1 MKYLVVVSFF
11 LLSIFSLQ
19 AQEIETHSLN
29 WLTNLENAENIAQ
42 QTNKP
47 ILMYITG
54 SDWCA
59 PCKGLKK
66 DFFESSE
73 FAERADKFVLLMIDR
88 PRRIDI
94 LTAEQFEYNKTII
107 AKYNR
112 EGAFPKVLMLNAYGS
127 ELGKLSGYS
136 SYNTYRDT
144 SHHYTFVDKYSARNK

>member
-11 LLSIFSLQ
+11 LLSLISVNAQDVETSSLD
-19 AQEIETHSLN
+19 
-29 WLTNLENAENIAQ
+29 WLTSLEKAEKIAQ
-42 QTNKP
+42 KSNKP
-47 ILMYITG
+47 ILMYLTG

-73 FAERADKFVLLMIDR
+73 FAKRAENFVLLMIDR

-94 LTAEQFEYNKTII
+94 LTAEQFEYNKKIV

-112 EGAFPKVLMLNAYGS
+112 EGAFPKIIIFNSSGS
-127 ELGKLSGYS
+127 EIGKLSGYS
-136 SYNTYRDT
+136 SYNTYKDT
-144 SHHYTFVDKYSARNK
+144 SHHYAFVDKYSSRNN